1 MFEAEEKP
9 KKTFFSMLRN
19 TQWSLDGL
27 ATRTDLNGR
36 MVTVIEDYDANSD
49 RIRITTMSNE
59 TLRVRPDRLISLN
72 DSQVTA
78 RIVLSAIT
86 HIQHNPDAN
95 LTSFIGRWQQGDHD
109 GALSAAATF
118 TLNAIKRPSDAPT
131 P

>member
-1 MFEAEEKP
+1 
-9 KKTFFSMLRN
+9 MLRN
-19 TQWSLDGL
+19 TQWSIDGL

-36 MVTVIEDYDANSD
+36 MVTVVEEYDTNSD
-49 RIRITTMSNE
+49 RIRVTTMSNE

-72 DSQVTA
+72 DPRVTA
-78 RIVLSAIT
+78 RIMLSAIT

-118 TLNAIKRPSDAPT
+118 TLNAINRPSGAT